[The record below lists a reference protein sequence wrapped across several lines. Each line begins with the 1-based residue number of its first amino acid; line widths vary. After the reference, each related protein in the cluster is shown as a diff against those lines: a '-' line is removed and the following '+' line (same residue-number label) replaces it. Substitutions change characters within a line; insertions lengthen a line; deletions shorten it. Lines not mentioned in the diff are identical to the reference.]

1 MSAAPLPSTS
11 SLTALESSPRL
22 ATEARV
28 ENALERALER
38 AGAGATPPR
47 LARAM
52 RHAVLSGGGRL
63 RPQLCALVAQTYG
76 DPHPEVTDACAAAI
90 ELIHCAS
97 LVHDDMPCF
106 DDADTRRGQPS
117 VHRAFGEAM
126 ALLVGD
132 ALIVLAFREI
142 GRAAALAPDRAAA
155 LVTTLADAT
164 GAGGGIIGGQA
175 WELETA
181 APLEEYH
188 RAKTASLFT
197 AAAALGAI
205 ASGADPAAWGRFGD
219 AVGRAYQAAD
229 DVRDAAGTE
238 AVIGKPVGRDAAL
251 GRPSVVAVRGVDGAR
266 ARVRELVS
274 LAASRVPA
282 GDRAD
287 LVHGWL
293 ARVSAALDR
302 L

>member
-1 MSAAPLPSTS
+1 MAASPHLALAPFPSPLSPTTS
-11 SLTALESSPRL
+11 EERVEAALKRALES
-22 ATEARV
+22 
-28 ENALERALER
+28 
-38 AGAGATPPR
+38 AGPGATPPR
-47 LARAM
+47 LARAL

-63 RPQLCALVAQTYG
+63 RPQLVLVVAAAHG
-76 DPHPEVTDACAAAI
+76 DPRPEVTDACAAAV

-106 DDADTRRGQPS
+106 DDAELRRGLPS

-132 ALIVLAFREI
+132 ALIVLAFREL
-142 GRAAALAPDRAAA
+142 GRAAALAPELAGPLLSA
-155 LVTTLADAT
+155 LTEAS
-164 GAGGGIIGGQA
+164 GPSGGIVGGQA

-205 ASGADPAAWGRFGD
+205 ASGGDGGGWSRFGD

-229 DVRDAAGTE
+229 DVRDAAGS
-238 AVIGKPVGRDAAL
+238 AAALGKPVGRDAAL
-251 GRPSVVAVRGVDGAR
+251 GRPSLVAVRGLDGAR
-266 ARVRELVS
+266 ARVRELVA
-274 LAASRVPA
+274 LARRRVPSA
-282 GDRAD
+282 CRAEVVDAWIDRVA
-287 LVHGWL
+287 
-293 ARVSAALDR
+293 AALDR
-302 L
+302 V